1 MSYVEKQLA
10 RGEEIVYQG
19 AQHWWAVVVRVWW
32 AIVLTILALAV
43 LMWALSWDASVIQ
56 TVVEIAAL
64 IGLVVGL
71 VKMGTA
77 IWDWHNTE
85 YAITDKRILR
95 AEGILN
101 KRVASTS
108 LEKVND
114 VLLDQSLFGRILGF
128 GDLDIL
134 TAADE
139 LSGVNDFPSLA
150 DPIEFKLALLNQ
162 KEVYEHPEMAAQA
175 YQRRPEP
182 AYTAPEPMAPRAGS
196 DQVTV
201 VEDAAPPAPAEA
213 PAGIAGPPSEGAPAA
228 AAAGAAAADDPTAS
242 LERLAALRDRGL
254 ITTEEYDAKK
264 RELLERI

>member
-1 MSYVEKQLA
+1 MSYARKQLA
-10 RGEEIVYQG
+10 RGEEVVYQG

-32 AIVLTILALAV
+32 AIVLSILSLAV
-43 LMWALSWDASVIQ
+43 LMWALTWDPSILQ
-56 TVVEIAAL
+56 TIVEIAAL
-64 IGLVVGL
+64 IGLVIGL

-85 YAITDKRILR
+85 YLITDKRILR

-114 VLLDQSLFGRILGF
+114 VLLDQSLFGRVLGF

-134 TAADE
+134 TASDE
-139 LSGVNDFPSLA
+139 LTGVNDFPTLA

-162 KEVYEHPEMAAQA
+162 KEVYENPQMAAQA
-175 YQRRPEP
+175 YQRSVEP
-182 AYTAPEPMAPRAGS
+182 ALKPAEPMAPRAGS
-196 DQVTV
+196 DQVTM
-201 VEDAAPPAPAEA
+201 VEEPAPAETPAEQPADSPA
-213 PAGIAGPPSEGAPAA
+213 PAEPVAA
-228 AAAGAAAADDPTAS
+228 APAADDPTAS
-242 LERLAALRDRGL
+242 LERLAGLRDRGL
-254 ITTEEYDAKK
+254 ITPEEYEAKK

>member
-32 AIVLTILALAV
+32 AIVLTILSLAV
-43 LMWALSWDASVIQ
+43 LMWALSWDPSAIQ
-56 TVVEIAAL
+56 TIVEIVAL
-64 IGLVVGL
+64 VGLVVGL
-71 VKMGTA
+71 VRMGTA

-85 YAITDKRILR
+85 YVITDKRILR

-139 LSGVNDFPSLA
+139 LSGVNDFPTLA

-175 YQRRPEP
+175 YQRPAEPELRP
-182 AYTAPEPMAPRAGS
+182 AEPMAPRAGS
-196 DQVTV
+196 DQVTM
-201 VEDAAPPAPAEA
+201 VEEPAPAPVGEAVPTPQAEAPPAAA
-213 PAGIAGPPSEGAPAA
+213 P
-228 AAAGAAAADDPTAS
+228 AAAADDPTAS

-254 ITTEEYDAKK
+254 ITPEEYEAKK

>member
-32 AIVLTILALAV
+32 AIVLTIFAMAV
-43 LMWALSWDASVIQ
+43 LMWALTWDPSIIQ
-56 TVVEIAAL
+56 TIVEIAGL

-71 VKMGTA
+71 VRMGTA

-85 YAITDKRILR
+85 YVITDKRILR

-139 LSGVNDFPSLA
+139 LSGVNDFPTLA
-150 DPIEFKLALLNQ
+150 DPIEFKLGLLNQ

-175 YQRRPEP
+175 YQRPAEP
-182 AYTAPEPMAPRAGS
+182 ALRPAEPMAPRAGS

-201 VEDAAPPAPAEA
+201 VDDAPPAAPVEPAES
-213 PAGIAGPPSEGAPAA
+213 PAGAPEAA
-228 AAAGAAAADDPTAS
+228 SAAGGAAAAAADDPTAS

-254 ITTEEYDAKK
+254 ITSEEYDAKK